1 MAITIGV
8 DPGISGAI
16 AALKDGTELVL
27 LEDMPTTSSG
37 KGTKVSRSVDAVG
50 LSEVLGRIIR
60 AHPGE
65 YMAAV
70 IEKTSAMPGQ
80 GVATMYSMG
89 HSRGVAEGVLL
100 TKGFP
105 TTLVAP
111 SSWKRYM
118 GFSNDKEW
126 VRGEVSRMFPAA
138 SLHRKKDHDRAEAIA
153 LALYLFRER
162 FK

>member
-8 DPGISGAI
+8 DPGVSGAI
-16 AALKDGTELVL
+16 AAIKDGTELVL

-50 LSEVLGRIIR
+50 LSEILGRIIR

-65 YMAAV
+65 YLHAV

-111 SSWKRYM
+111 ASWKRSM

-126 VRGEVSRMFPAA
+126 VRGEMTRLFPTA

-153 LALYLFRER
+153 LALYLFKEK